1 MLTITIVA
9 VVAVEEAAAV
19 LVLAR
24 FLVRFELRHP
34 AEVAEVHDSLRRL
47 VLGLRFVVIGF
58 VVIGLVVLGLVLGLP
73 GAGGRISRIART
85 SSR

>member
-1 MLTITIVA
+1 MLTITSNVA

-47 VLGLRFVVIGF
+47 VLGLRFVVIG
-58 VVIGLVVLGLVLGLP
+58 LVVLVLVLVLL
-73 GAGGRISRIART
+73 GAGSRISRIDRT
-85 SSR
+85 SRR

>member
-1 MLTITIVA
+1 MLTITSNVA

-47 VLGLRFVVIGF
+47 VLGLRFVVIG
-58 VVIGLVVLGLVLGLP
+58 LVVLVLVLL
-73 GAGGRISRIART
+73 GAGSRISRIDRT

>member
-1 MLTITIVA
+1 MLTITSNVA

-47 VLGLRFVVIGF
+47 VLGLRFVVIG
-58 VVIGLVVLGLVLGLP
+58 LVVLVLVLGLGLL
-73 GAGGRISRIART
+73 GAGSRISRIDRT
-85 SSR
+85 SRR

>member
-1 MLTITIVA
+1 MLTITSNVA

-34 AEVAEVHDSLRRL
+34 AEVAEVHDSLRRI
-47 VLGLRFVVIGF
+47 VLGLRFVVIG
-58 VVIGLVVLGLVLGLP
+58 LVVLVLGLL
-73 GAGGRISRIART
+73 GAGSRISRIDRT
-85 SSR
+85 SRR

>member
-1 MLTITIVA
+1 MLTITSNVA

-47 VLGLRFVVIGF
+47 GLGLRFVVIG
-58 VVIGLVVLGLVLGLP
+58 LVVLVLGLL
-73 GAGGRISRIART
+73 GAGSRISRIDRT
-85 SSR
+85 SRR